1 MSIDPIANFISII
14 KNGYLAKKAEVKVPT
29 SKFKENL
36 AKILVKEGYLG
47 NVKTQKGE
55 NQFVENLI
63 LTLKYEDKKPVL
75 TDIQRVSKPGLRVYL
90 GKTKIPKVLGGL
102 GMIIMST
109 PEGLMT
115 GQEAKAKNLGGEA
128 ICKIW

>member
-14 KNGYLAKKAEVKVPT
+14 KNGYLAKKAEVKVPA

-36 AKILVKEGYLG
+36 AKVLVKEGFLE
-47 NVKTQKGE
+47 NVKTEKIKD
-55 NQFVENLI
+55 QFVENLI
-63 LTLKYEDKKPVL
+63 LTLKYEGKKPVL

-90 GKTKIPKVLGGL
+90 GKAKIPKVLGGL
-102 GMIIMST
+102 GIVVMST

>member
-36 AKILVKEGYLG
+36 AKVLVKEGFLE
-47 NVKTQKGE
+47 NVKTEKTK

-63 LTLKYEDKKPVL
+63 LTLKYEGKKPVL

-90 GKTKIPKVLGGL
+90 GKTKIPKILGGL
-102 GMIIMST
+102 GIIIIST

-115 GQEAKAKNLGGEA
+115 GQEAKTKNLGGEA
-128 ICKIW
+128 ICKVW